1 MKGIYIWTQL
11 STGKV
16 YIGQSS
22 NLNQRYIQHI
32 TANDDLCFH
41 LDYRKDPTDFS
52 YRILAI
58 SDDYTAEDLNSLEK
72 YFIEYYHANDPRYG
86 FNATAG
92 NGNKKAKP
100 DNHKM
105 LNVKGEPDRIINA
118 MALRHTQNKRI
129 LVIGNFNVG
138 ESSLYN
144 NVTVLSDD
152 YGYTCNAA
160 DVKHVDSSEDTLRYL
175 NMSKEKFDLIIANPP
190 YDMASRIITEVIKH
204 TKDAVVLMPF
214 SKYRS
219 NELYKH
225 VVSLQ
230 LVDPKCFDDVNI
242 TDNLCVCRLIP
253 QKIERTFEELELE
266 TFEPKYRD
274 FYELNST
281 LESTFDTETKLTDL
295 TQVDVNKW
303 FLITFRTITD
313 GVHKTINCLDYPF
326 NVLFNDSQ
334 ELPYD
339 KHLRSYSPRF
349 LIFKTKLEKENF
361 NKFWYKNSLMNSLIK
376 GLNKKQGYV
385 FKAIPNI
392 DWSVDRDYEHCT
404 LDDIMTWLREDN
416 R

>member
-41 LDYRKDPTDFS
+41 PEYRKDPTDFS

-100 DNHKM
+100 NNHKM

-160 DVKHVDSSEDTLRYL
+160 DVKHIDSSEDTLRYL

-214 SKYRS
+214 SKYKS

-230 LVDPKCFDDVNI
+230 LVDPKCFDDAII

-253 QKIERTFEELELE
+253 QKIQRTFEELELE

-274 FYELNST
+274 FYELNSHRDYSYIILPNMPAKYDITANNLSFDINTDFMITTRTVLDGTHSTDAHDMRFNLKYEPTST
-281 LESTFDTETKLTDL
+281 LSYM
-295 TQVDVNKW
+295 
-303 FLITFRTITD
+303 IR
-313 GVHKTINCLDYPF
+313 
-326 NVLFNDSQ
+326 
-334 ELPYD
+334 LPSEKA
-339 KHLRSYSPRF
+339 KHN
-349 LIFKTKLEKENF
+349 IC
-361 NKFWYKNSLMNSLIK
+361 KFWYKNSLQNDLIK
-376 GLNKKQGYV
+376 GLNKKSGKPYS
-385 FKAIPNI
+385 AIPNL
-392 DWSVDRDYEHCT
+392 DWTKDRDYEHCT

-416 R
+416 NK

>member
-11 STGKV
+11 STNKV

-22 NLNQRYIQHI
+22 NLTQRYIQHI

-41 LDYRKDPTDFS
+41 PEYRKDPTDFS
-52 YRILAI
+52 YRILMQN
-58 SDDYTAEDLNSLEK
+58 DDYTAEDLNSLEK
-72 YFIEYYHANDPRYG
+72 KLIEYYHANDPRCG

-92 NGNKKAKP
+92 NGNKKANL

-118 MALRHTQNKRI
+118 LALRHTQNKRI

-190 YDMASRIITEVIKH
+190 YDMANRIITEVIKH
-204 TKDAVVLMPF
+204 TKEAVVLMPF
-214 SKYRS
+214 SKYKS

-225 VVSLQ
+225 VISLQ
-230 LVDPKCFDDVNI
+230 LVDPKCFDDAVI

-274 FYELNST
+274 FYELNT
-281 LESTFDTETKLTDL
+281 HRAYTAEYA
-295 TQVDVNKW
+295 
-303 FLITFRTITD
+303 
-313 GVHKTINCLDYPF
+313 C
-326 NVLFNDSQ
+326 
-334 ELPYD
+334 
-339 KHLRSYSPRF
+339 
-349 LIFKTKLEKENF
+349 
-361 NKFWYKNSLMNSLIK
+361 
-376 GLNKKQGYV
+376 
-385 FKAIPNI
+385 
-392 DWSVDRDYEHCT
+392 
-404 LDDIMTWLREDN
+404 
-416 R
+416 

>member
-11 STGKV
+11 STNKV

-22 NLNQRYIQHI
+22 NLTQRYIQHI

-41 LDYRKDPTDFS
+41 PEYRKDPTDFS
-52 YRILAI
+52 YRILMQN
-58 SDDYTAEDLNSLEK
+58 DDYTAEDLNSLEK
-72 YFIEYYHANDPRYG
+72 KLIEYYHANDPRCG

-92 NGNKKAKP
+92 NGNKKANL

-118 MALRHTQNKRI
+118 LALRHTQNKRI

-190 YDMASRIITEVIKH
+190 YDMANRIITEVIKH
-204 TKDAVVLMPF
+204 TKEAVVLMPF
-214 SKYRS
+214 SKYKS

-225 VVSLQ
+225 VISLQ
-230 LVDPKCFDDVNI
+230 LVDPKCFDDAVI

-274 FYELNST
+274 FYELNTHRDYSYIILPNMPAKYDITANNLSFDINTDFMITTRTVQNGTHSTDAHDMRFNLKYEPTST
-281 LESTFDTETKLTDL
+281 LSYM
-295 TQVDVNKW
+295 
-303 FLITFRTITD
+303 IR
-313 GVHKTINCLDYPF
+313 
-326 NVLFNDSQ
+326 
-334 ELPYD
+334 LPSEKA
-339 KHLRSYSPRF
+339 KHN
-349 LIFKTKLEKENF
+349 IC
-361 NKFWYKNSLMNSLIK
+361 KFWYKNSLQNDLIK
-376 GLNKKQGYV
+376 GLNKKSGKPYL
-385 FKAIPNI
+385 AIPNI
-392 DWSVDRDYEHCT
+392 DWTKDRDYEHCT

-416 R
+416 NK

>member
-41 LDYRKDPTDFS
+41 LEYRKDPTDFS
-52 YRILAI
+52 YRLLAI

-100 DNHKM
+100 NNHKM
-105 LNVKGEPDRIINA
+105 LNVKGEPDRIINVL
-118 MALRHTQNKRI
+118 ALRHTQNKRI

-160 DVKHVDSSEDTLRYL
+160 DVKHIDSSEDTLRYL

-214 SKYRS
+214 SKYKS

-230 LVDPKCFDDVNI
+230 LVDPKCFDDVSI

-274 FYELNST
+274 FYELNSHRDYSYIILPNMPAKYDITANNLSFDINTDFMITTRTVQNGTHSTDAHDMRFNLKYEPTST
-281 LESTFDTETKLTDL
+281 LSYM
-295 TQVDVNKW
+295 
-303 FLITFRTITD
+303 IR
-313 GVHKTINCLDYPF
+313 
-326 NVLFNDSQ
+326 
-334 ELPYD
+334 LPSEKA
-339 KHLRSYSPRF
+339 KHN
-349 LIFKTKLEKENF
+349 IC
-361 NKFWYKNSLMNSLIK
+361 KFWYKNSLQNDLIK
-376 GLNKKQGYV
+376 GLNKKSGKPYS
-385 FKAIPNI
+385 AIPNL
-392 DWSVDRDYEHCT
+392 DWTKDRDYEHCT

-416 R
+416 NK